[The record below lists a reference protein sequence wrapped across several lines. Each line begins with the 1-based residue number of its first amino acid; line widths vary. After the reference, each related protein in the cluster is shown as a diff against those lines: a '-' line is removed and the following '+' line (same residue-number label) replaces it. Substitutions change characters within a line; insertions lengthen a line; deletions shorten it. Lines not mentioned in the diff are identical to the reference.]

1 MNNNVDATARADG
14 EAAGGSGPVRVLER
28 APNLA
33 VLYPKALLKRGGGKE
48 LPATR
53 LVLRDVRVDPER
65 LADYARVCG
74 FGLGSALPGT
84 YPQVLAFP
92 LAIALMS
99 EREFPFSLPGIVHI
113 GNTISRLRPIAP
125 AEPLTFEVSAENLR
139 PHRRGRQFDVITR
152 TLVGDEQVWHSVAT
166 YLRRG
171 SGGSSADG
179 TATGPDAADTGSAD
193 ADSGDAAPVT
203 SEYVVNSTDGP
214 APTAVWRVPG
224 SIGRAYAAASG
235 DRNPIHLH
243 PLTAKLFGFPRAIAH
258 GMWVKAHCLAAL
270 GGRLP
275 DAYTVDVRFAKPVLL
290 PTTVEFGARAT
301 SGGWD
306 LSVASKGRPH
316 LTGRVEPTA

>member
-1 MNNNVDATARADG
+1 MNDNTDATPRADG
-14 EAAGGSGPVRVLER
+14 SPAGGSGPVRVLER

-48 LPATR
+48 LPDTR
-53 LVLRDVRVDPER
+53 LVLRDVAVDQER

-74 FGLGSALPGT
+74 FGLGSTLPGT
-84 YPQVLAFP
+84 YPHVLAFP

-99 EREFPFSLPGIVHI
+99 EPKFPFPLPGIVHI
-113 GNTISRLRPIAP
+113 GNTISQLRPIAP
-125 AEPLTFEVSAENLR
+125 TEPLTFEVTAEGLR
-139 PHRRGRQFDVITR
+139 PHRRGRQFDVVTHARI
-152 TLVGDEQVWHSVAT
+152 GDETVWRGVAT

-171 SGGSSADG
+171 SGSHPDDGGGPEAASADG
-179 TATGPDAADTGSAD
+179 DSDGAAALASD
-193 ADSGDAAPVT
+193 
-203 SEYVVNSTDGP
+203 YVVDGTGDGP

-224 SIGRAYAAASG
+224 SIGRAYASASG

-243 PLTAKLFGFPRAIAH
+243 PLTAKLYGFPRAIAH
-258 GMWVKAHCLAAL
+258 GMWVKARCLAAL

-290 PTTVEFGARAT
+290 PTTVEFGAREAA
-301 SGGWD
+301 GGWD

-316 LTGRVEPTA
+316 LTGRALRE